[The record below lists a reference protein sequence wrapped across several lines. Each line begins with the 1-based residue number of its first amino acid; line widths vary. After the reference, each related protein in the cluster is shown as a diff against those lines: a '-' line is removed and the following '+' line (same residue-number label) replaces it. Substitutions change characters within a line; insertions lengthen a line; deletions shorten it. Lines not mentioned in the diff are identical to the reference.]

1 MNKIALIFTMAI
13 IAIGCKNDDD
23 TTIDILGCTDSTSL
37 NFNSAATVDDNS
49 CIYPVPVSFNFTQ
62 NWDGN
67 TIQNSD
73 FENTTYTNAFGTQLT
88 VSKLVYL
95 ISDITFTD
103 SSGTV
108 YDASDFNLI
117 DSRQGTNLTFT
128 PNIQIPPG
136 DYAVSFT
143 FGFNDE
149 DNIDG
154 AYPELNLT
162 PEGPWGVPAALGGGY
177 HYMRLEGKY
186 TDMAAGQTGYAY
198 HAIRANDTS
207 MTPLLLQDTSFVV
220 NLGQVTISDNTNIE
234 VEMNI
239 AEWFKNPNLW
249 DLNVLFAT
257 LMPNF
262 NAQVL
267 MSENG
272 EQGVFSL
279 GAVTQ

>member
-198 HAIRANDTS
+198 HDIRANDTS